1 MWGKY
6 WRKKIEQTLEGKQ
19 PDEQQQVKLNYGSA
33 TCIRI
38 FLNPKIFLCGFKD
51 FHVHMYPD
59 SLSVRQLICKANFA
73 SCEHFLFMLQMC
85 HKHFFARLTCLRRPI
100 RPYDIER
107 SLRMSSR
114 RLEQG
119 RLPESKSR
127 ISDIALGTIL
137 NIHGKELGSILLRH
151 WLKRYPEP

>member
-1 MWGKY
+1 MY
-6 WRKKIEQTLEGKQ
+6 
-19 PDEQQQVKLNYGSA
+19 PDISESENFPLWIQKFPRPYG
-33 TCIRI
+33 
-38 FLNPKIFLCGFKD
+38 
-51 FHVHMYPD
+51 PD

-114 RLEQG
+114 RLE
-119 RLPESKSR
+119 
-127 ISDIALGTIL
+127 
-137 NIHGKELGSILLRH
+137 
-151 WLKRYPEP
+151 